1 MTHSEGPNGGSDG
14 KEEHVNVVVDAWES
28 EITQKKKNK
37 RKRRGT
43 VEKLWGNHE
52 DKMTIR
58 GIKSC
63 KHRSTRSIG
72 LVRSMIILTTIWI
85 WIQRRHMQSSS
96 TIRKCLKFCQAVT
109 LHPLEINVSC
119 FRNLEILIK
128 KRQIH
133 LDMALWSSCNATT
146 RA

>member
-14 KEEHVNVVVDAWES
+14 KEEHVNVVDKVVVDEWES

-37 RKRRGT
+37 RKRQDGGT

-52 DKMTIR
+52 DKLTIR

-72 LVRSMIILTTIWI
+72 LVRSMIILTTIWT

-109 LHPLEINVSC
+109 LHST
-119 FRNLEILIK
+119 RNQCQLL
-128 KRQIH
+128 
-133 LDMALWSSCNATT
+133 
-146 RA
+146 

>member
-14 KEEHVNVVVDAWES
+14 KEEHVNVVDKVVVDEWES

-37 RKRRGT
+37 RKRQDGGT

-52 DKMTIR
+52 DKLTIR

-72 LVRSMIILTTIWI
+72 LVRSMIILTTIWT

-109 LHPLEINVSC
+109 YLVKLADHGE
-119 FRNLEILIK
+119 
-128 KRQIH
+128 
-133 LDMALWSSCNATT
+133 
-146 RA
+146 